1 MVAWQPSKTLGEYFR
16 GTFLKIHRS
25 SRVQVFENVN
35 ISSYALSI
43 SSFWILMFDFMDQ
56 CV

>member
-43 SSFWILMFDFMDQ
+43 SSSWKLMFDFMDK